1 MMQGYYQINNIY
13 DMDSLNLSKDDY
25 DVVMQTAAYTGD
37 EDIVQL
43 MFVKYS
49 WMEHSGILT

>member
-1 MMQGYYQINNIY
+1 MEQGYYQINNIY
-13 DMDSLNLSKDDY
+13 DMDSLNLSQDDY
-25 DVVMQTAAYTGD
+25 NQVMQTAAYKGD

-49 WMEHSGILT
+49 